1 MNQLLRTPR
10 YKHILK
16 DKPSLISE
24 TSTTHDSL
32 SYITNIKT
40 KSLYETTKASPKHLQ
55 QSNSRPKKAL
65 LKPDK
70 NFTASRKLQQ
80 QLAEQTQDSFTQVNT
95 LAETANCS
103 HPDISKTQNDY
114 PSSRF
119 FHTRESS
126 NATSVNTNAKAAQDH
141 ITIDNQNPFS
151 SSDNQHNTASMSER
165 FDEQND
171 LQEE

>member
-1 MNQLLRTPR
+1 M
-10 YKHILK
+10 
-16 DKPSLISE
+16 ISE
-24 TSTTHDSL
+24 TSTIHDSS

-40 KSLYETTKASPKHLQ
+40 KSLYETTKTSPKHLQ
-55 QSNSRPKKAL
+55 QSKSRSKKAL

-70 NFTASRKLQQ
+70 NYSASRKLQQ
-80 QLAEQTQDSFTQVNT
+80 QLAEQTQDSSTQVNT

-103 HPDISKTQNDY
+103 NPDISKTQNDY

-126 NATSVNTNAKAAQDH
+126 NATSVNTNTKAAQDH

-151 SSDNQHNTASMSER
+151 SSDNQHNTASISER
-165 FDEQND
+165 FDEQD
-171 LQEE
+171 DQEQNYQEDE